1 VVVKV
6 RWRGLAS
13 EELGQHEPDHR
24 ESAASPVATTR
35 GSVPGYIHLAEEHP
49 PVACIQLC
57 VALGKVDAEQEGE
70 QHLSARDPTYKA
82 DVPIRQER

>member
-1 VVVKV
+1 LVVKV

-13 EELGQHEPDHR
+13 EELGQHEPTT

-49 PVACIQLC
+49 PVAYIQLC
-57 VALGKVDAEQEGE
+57 VALGEADAEQEGE
-70 QHLSARDPTYKA
+70 QHLYARQRHPQL
-82 DVPIRQER
+82 VE